1 MTDSTSPRRTS
12 PASPPARPGH
22 DFTIIQGGMGV
33 GVSSCRLART
43 ISRAGQLGVVSGTG
57 IGALI
62 ARKMQMGDESVRRAA
77 EAFPLPEMAERLMKR
92 YFVPG
97 GIAQG
102 QAFKLTPMPLVQ
114 FGQALME
121 ITVFGNFAEVW
132 MAKEGHD
139 GLVGINFLEKIQTP
153 TLPSIYGAMLA
164 NVDYILMGAGIPRS
178 IPGALDAF
186 SQNRSA
192 ELRIDVENSPEP
204 FMQTF
209 DPIAFCGG
217 KSLSP
222 LRPAFLAIVASNILA
237 VTLQRKSNGKV
248 DGFVIEGPTAGG
260 HNAPP
265 RGPIQLTARGEP
277 VYGERDVVDLEKICE
292 LGLPFYLAGGYGT
305 PESYKTAMASGANGV
320 QVGTAFAFSNE
331 SGMRPDLKQR
341 AISLAMVGEAGVLT
355 DPRASPTG
363 FPFKVVQM
371 PETLAEESVYQKRTR
386 ICDLGYLRRPYR
398 KPDGS
403 MGYRCSSEPVE
414 DYVAKGGDIA
424 ETVGRKCLCNG
435 LLSTLGMSQLGQN
448 GELEPPVVTA
458 GDDVSQLLRYL
469 KPGTTSYSATEVLEY
484 LLERPVPRFEDSEA
498 ESLSAT

>member
-1 MTDSTSPRRTS
+1 
-12 PASPPARPGH
+12 
-22 DFTIIQGGMGV
+22 MGV

-43 ISRAGQLGVVSGTG
+43 VSRCGQLGVVSGTG

-62 ARKMQMGDESVRRAA
+62 ARKMQMGDEAVRRAA
-77 EAFPLPEMAERLMKR
+77 EAFPLPEVAERLMKR

-97 GIAQG
+97 GLAPG
-102 QAFKLTPMPLVQ
+102 QPFKLTPMPLVQ

-186 SQNRSA
+186 SENRSA

-209 DPIAFCGG
+209 DPLDFCGG
-217 KSLSP
+217 KTLSP
-222 LRPAFLAIVASNILA
+222 KRPAFLAIVASNILA

-265 RGPIQLTARGEP
+265 RGPVQLTARGEP
-277 VYGERDVVDLEKICE
+277 VYGERDVVDLKKICE

-305 PESYKTAMASGANGV
+305 PESYQAAMASGANGV

-331 SGMRPDLKQR
+331 SGMRLDLKQR
-341 AISLAMVGEAGVLT
+341 AISLAMAGEAGVLT

-371 PETLAEESVYQKRTR
+371 PGTLAEEDVYQARKR

-435 LLSTLGMSQLGQN
+435 LLSTLGMSQIGLS

-458 GDDVSQLLRYL
+458 GDDVSHLLRYL
-469 KPGTTSYSATEVLEY
+469 KNGATSYSATEVLEY
-484 LLERPVPRFEDSEA
+484 LLQRPMPKIEDPVDDVA
-498 ESLSAT
+498 ESMIPTA